1 MKSCYYYFYFFNF
14 NYNHTYMIHVSS
26 YLLLSGYIH
35 GVVCVR
41 VYIYMYIIWMD
52 GYILREKLCQLA
64 LAFY

>member
-1 MKSCYYYFYFFNF
+1 
-14 NYNHTYMIHVSS
+14 MIHVSS